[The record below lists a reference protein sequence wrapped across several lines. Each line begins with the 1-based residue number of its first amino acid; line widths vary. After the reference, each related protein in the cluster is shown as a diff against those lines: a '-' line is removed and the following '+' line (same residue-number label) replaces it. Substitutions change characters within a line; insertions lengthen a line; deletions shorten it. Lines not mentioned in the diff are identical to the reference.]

1 MYVRSSRAEEPK
13 IDVSTSS
20 ASRLSPLAPTL
31 FKHGCRNILSPPSS
45 CVVLFSDD
53 TQRASDDGRE
63 TDLLLRRLSGDEEPP
78 ERNEDTDARADAERT
93 RGANLIEDGAPC
105 EATEEEDADTD
116 DLVVTGDDTA
126 VKLEELRVRH
136 ELAPDGRE
144 HDCT

>member
-1 MYVRSSRAEEPK
+1 MYVRSSRAEESK

-20 ASRLSPLAPTL
+20 ASLLSSLAPVL
-31 FKHGCRNILSPPSS
+31 FKHGRRNISSPPSS

-53 TQRASDDGRE
+53 AQQASNDGRKA
-63 TDLLLRRLSGDEEPP
+63 DLLLRRLSGDEEPP
-78 ERNEDTDARADAERT
+78 ERNEDTDACADAERT
-93 RGANLIEDGAPC
+93 CGANLIEDGAPC

-126 VKLEELRVRH
+126 VELEELRVRH
-136 ELAPDGRE
+136 ELAPNGRE